1 MLAFAKYHPQSPY
14 ARAANSGDRSDSFGG
29 WQSEKRGSVIE
40 FAFCLPN
47 LTKKTTNKWS
57 VGLVLRQLQRGNV
70 KVSFGESELNP
81 VTITGRNYGRIGLQ
95 TRIYFLGENISSG
108 IEQKMQIKTNSG
120 KVGFKVIVSGIVLG
134 AAGMKDI
141 KQYKPSDTMQKVWS
155 LEDYRK
161 LLIDY
166 TKEKANNKS

>member
-1 MLAFAKYHPQSPY
+1 MLRHAGFREISPQSPF

-29 WQSEKRGSVIE
+29 WQSEKRRSVIE
-40 FAFCLPN
+40 FAFWLPN

-81 VTITGRNYGRIGLQ
+81 VTITGRIGLQ

-108 IEQKMQIKTNSG
+108 TEQKMQIKTNSG
-120 KVGFKVIVSGIVLG
+120 KVGFKVIVSEIVLG
-134 AAGMKDI
+134 AADMKDI
-141 KQYKPSDTMQKVWS
+141 KQYKPSDTIQKVWS

-166 TKEKANNKS
+166 TKEKADNKS